1 MSFRLRAVTLS
12 CCVAL
17 ASGCA
22 ADGGGNASDI
32 DGGAGAA
39 RCTPQI
45 RLAGVVYTGYGYT
58 ERAATR
64 HTAAD
69 EADCQDVG
77 KDAAGLGFPDH
88 RRQVAT
94 WTFKG
99 FPPEKVVG
107 VRFDRGS
114 YTVFVAESVP
124 HREGDRILRALKR

>member
-1 MSFRLRAVTLS
+1 MSFRLRALTPS
-12 CCVAL
+12 CCLGL
-17 ASGCA
+17 AGGCA
-22 ADGGGNASDI
+22 ADGGGASDVS
-32 DGGAGAA
+32 GSEAA
-39 RCTPQI
+39 AKCAPQI

-64 HTAAD
+64 HTVAD

-77 KDAAGLGFPDH
+77 KDAAGLVFPDH
-88 RRQVAT
+88 PRQVTT

-107 VRFDRGS
+107 IRFDHGS

-124 HREGDRILRALKR
+124 HREGDRILRTLNR